1 MPTYVVIDP
10 ATGQKVK
17 LTGDTPP
24 TEKDLKEIFSEM
36 RKDTTVV
43 KETESRKMYIP
54 PTLEQEQAAKL
65 NPKNHHWT
73 RPMIMRRWK

>member
-1 MPTYVVIDP
+1 MPTTYTVTDP

-17 LTGDTPP
+17 LIGDTPP
-24 TEKDLKEIFSEM
+24 TAEELNEIFSKI

-43 KETESRKMYIP
+43 KETESRKIYIP

-65 NPKNHHWT
+65 NPQNHHWT
-73 RPMIMRRWK
+73 RPRWRGRR